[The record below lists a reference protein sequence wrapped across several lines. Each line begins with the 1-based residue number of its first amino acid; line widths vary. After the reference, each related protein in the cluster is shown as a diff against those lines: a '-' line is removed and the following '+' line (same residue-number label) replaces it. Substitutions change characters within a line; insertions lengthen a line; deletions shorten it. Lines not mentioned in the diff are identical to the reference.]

1 MVAAKATLD
10 RSFRFILFLL
20 WWGGIVR
27 TAPKQPMP
35 VNFQR
40 LRAAEL
46 PGPPFC
52 SSRDLKGSIQK
63 RPLCSSKRPE
73 P

>member
-35 VNFQR
+35 VCKWRFSAFR
-40 LRAAEL
+40 CSCTFSTLRSGTRKSPFSPRPAA
-46 PGPPFC
+46 F
-52 SSRDLKGSIQK
+52 
-63 RPLCSSKRPE
+63 
-73 P
+73 